1 MVRFIMVRAL
11 VLIVAIELLSTSV
24 SAQTRSSLDS
34 HVASAA
40 AVSRR
45 PLVDRFY
52 EAYANMSRDAVR
64 HIDAWLAFYDDSVF
78 FEDPTAHMEG
88 TGRDTVR
95 KYFMAAFQ
103 NHNWGPIQFRIDHW
117 AESED
122 WAAVEGVLSGLRSGK
137 PISAR
142 FSTWLGFEGDRIVHQ
157 IDYVDYGAMTRQ
169 LKGEAPVAPVAAFPV
184 RATTRMTDV
193 AVTRRMREFY
203 DFYERIPHDSG
214 AGIERMFQ
222 LVADSVRMEDP
233 TAGFRITGRNDYRA
247 TFEREFLAHRW
258 GPARWAIMHHVT
270 TGDWVAVEGV
280 FTGLVDERAFATRFT
295 TWLQI
300 RDGRIAHLIDYV
312 DYPTMMRRQVS
323 RP

>member
-1 MVRFIMVRAL
+1 MVRFAAARSLVMIAAL
-11 VLIVAIELLSTSV
+11 GLGAPAN
-24 SAQTRSSLDS
+24 AQTHASPGRRIASST
-34 HVASAA
+34 AA
-40 AVSRR
+40 SRR

-64 HIDAWLAFYDDSVF
+64 HIDAWLAFYDDSIF
-78 FEDPTAHMEG
+78 FEDPTAHMDG
-88 TGRDTVR
+88 TSRDTVR

-103 NHNWGPIQFRIDHW
+103 NHDWGPVRFRIDRW
-117 AESED
+117 VESEN

-142 FSTWLGFEGDRIVHQ
+142 FSTWLRFKGDRIVHQ

-169 LKGEAPVAPVAAFPV
+169 LKGEALVAPVAAYPT
-184 RATTRMTDV
+184 RATTLMTDM
-193 AVTRRMREFY
+193 AATRRMREFY
-203 DFYERIPHDSG
+203 DLYERVPHDSA

-233 TAGFRITGRNDYRA
+233 TAGFRIMGRKDYRA
-247 TFEREFLAHRW
+247 TFEREFLAHSW
-258 GPARWAIMHHVT
+258 GPARWVIMHHAT
-270 TGDWVAVEGV
+270 SGDWVAVEGV
-280 FTGLVDERAFATRFT
+280 FTGMVDERAFATRFT

-300 RDGRIAHLIDYV
+300 RDGRIAHLVDYV